1 MQLSVLDAIEVLLA
15 KVLFVV
21 GEEPNYLQTALARP
35 SSPPWDPPQETE
47 AGRLR
52 PSRVVWERSGAAS
65 QGSWPWGRAL
75 APWQPG
81 ALSKNAG

>member
-1 MQLSVLDAIEVLLA
+1 MQRTVLDAIEVLLA
-15 KVLFVV
+15 KILFVV
-21 GEEPNYLQTALARP
+21 GEEPDYLQTALARP

-47 AGRLR
+47 AGCAPLG
-52 PSRVVWERSGAAS
+52 SGASGAAS